1 MPMYNV
7 HTYVYIICTSH
18 TYTNSSVILERVLH
32 TMEMVNV
39 GCRHIIHY
47 CSEFFFI
54 VLLGENTDQTT
65 ESSIIYN
72 TQCGRAK
79 I

>member
-1 MPMYNV
+1 MPMYNI
-7 HTYVYIICTSH
+7 HTYTLY
-18 TYTNSSVILERVLH
+18 TYTNSSVILERVLLH
-32 TMEMVNV
+32 TTEMVNV

-54 VLLGENTDQTT
+54 VHTVGGKHRPDQTT

-72 TQCGRAK
+72 TQCGTAK